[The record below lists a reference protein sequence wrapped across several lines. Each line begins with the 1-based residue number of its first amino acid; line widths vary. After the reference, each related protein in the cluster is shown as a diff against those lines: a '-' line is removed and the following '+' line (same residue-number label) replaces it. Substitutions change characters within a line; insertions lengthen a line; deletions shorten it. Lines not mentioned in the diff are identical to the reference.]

1 MADDVPASSP
11 RALVPVR
18 DAALSELD
26 SGTSVARLG
35 LRALSALSRNQAV
48 RKAALA
54 GAAFGMGYQLS
65 RMARSGTLPQSAD
78 GLRDLY
84 RVVTGAEH
92 LTDSPMASGWVRES
106 VIVISAVYGF
116 LDRDND
122 DPA

>member
-11 RALVPVR
+11 HALVPVR
-18 DAALSELD
+18 DAALSEPD
-26 SGTSVARLG
+26 PGSPVARLG

-54 GAAFGMGYQLS
+54 GAAFGMGYQFS
-65 RMARSGTLPQSAD
+65 RMARSGTLPQAAD

-84 RVVTGAEH
+84 RVVTGAKP

>member
-18 DAALSELD
+18 DAALFEPD
-26 SGTSVARLG
+26 SGRSIARLG
-35 LRALSALSRNQAV
+35 LRALSALGRNQAV

-54 GAAFGMGYQLS
+54 GAAFGVGYQLS
-65 RMARSGTLPQSAD
+65 RMARSGTLPQVTD

-84 RVVTGAEH
+84 RVATGAEP
-92 LTDSPMASGWVRES
+92 LTNGPRASGWVRES
-106 VIVISAVYGF
+106 VTVISAVYGF